1 MTSLWLE
8 GARPEYSSEFTEREY
23 DTVVVGAGMTGVVTA
38 LLFARAGHE
47 VALLESRTVGAVT
60 TGNTTGKISLLQGT
74 RLSSIAKKHSPSAVR
89 SYVEA
94 NREGQQ
100 WLLRYCADNS
110 VAVQRESAFTY
121 TTSTDG
127 TVSLREELDAARA
140 AGLDA
145 HWTDAVELPFPVVG
159 ALRLDDQAQFDAVQA
174 LDALIREFV
183 RRGGT
188 LHEGTRVRTVHGNRH
203 RRSVHTNHGVVTA
216 ARVVIATGTPILDR
230 GGFFARLEPQR
241 SYAAAFAVPGDIP
254 RGMYLSVDEPKRSIR
269 YAPRNDSNLL
279 LVGGNGHPVG
289 RAASPSQCLQ
299 ELIDWTGKTFP
310 GAELTHSWSAQ
321 DYRPVNEL
329 PYVGELLPGDPSLLI
344 ATGYAKWGITNS
356 VAAALAL
363 VTSVLGT
370 GAPWSAIYSPWDWNQ
385 VSGVPHAVRVNA
397 EVAVHL
403 AGGWVKPLFDRLAR
417 KNPGSDSH
425 GQVVWEGL
433 TPVARST
440 VCGVTQE
447 VSAVCPHL
455 GGIVSW
461 NDVERSWDCPLHGS
475 RFTASGELLEGPAT
489 EDLSPS

>member
-188 LHEGTRVRTVHGNRH
+188 LHEGTQDRARQSSSTFGAYEPRRSHRCSSRDRHGNTNTRS
-203 RRSVHTNHGVVTA
+203 RRILCPLRTTTQLRSCLRSSRRYSTRNV
-216 ARVVIATGTPILDR
+216 PICRRTETVNSLR
-230 GGFFARLEPQR
+230 
-241 SYAAAFAVPGDIP
+241 
-254 RGMYLSVDEPKRSIR
+254 
-269 YAPRNDSNLL
+269 
-279 LVGGNGHPVG
+279 
-289 RAASPSQCLQ
+289 
-299 ELIDWTGKTFP
+299 
-310 GAELTHSWSAQ
+310 SAQ
-321 DYRPVNEL
+321 
-329 PYVGELLPGDPSLLI
+329 
-344 ATGYAKWGITNS
+344 
-356 VAAALAL
+356 
-363 VTSVLGT
+363 
-370 GAPWSAIYSPWDWNQ
+370 
-385 VSGVPHAVRVNA
+385 
-397 EVAVHL
+397 
-403 AGGWVKPLFDRLAR
+403 
-417 KNPGSDSH
+417 
-425 GQVVWEGL
+425 
-433 TPVARST
+433 
-440 VCGVTQE
+440 
-447 VSAVCPHL
+447 
-455 GGIVSW
+455 
-461 NDVERSWDCPLHGS
+461 
-475 RFTASGELLEGPAT
+475 
-489 EDLSPS
+489 